1 MFEVEEMCSRRRSNE
16 FRCQARC
23 RSVVDVFPIGMQAY
37 YDEFAQFC
45 VVGVQQLQVTTIFEM
60 AIEIGTT
67 LGVAS

>member
-1 MFEVEEMCSRRRSNE
+1 
-16 FRCQARC
+16 
-23 RSVVDVFPIGMQAY
+23 MQAY